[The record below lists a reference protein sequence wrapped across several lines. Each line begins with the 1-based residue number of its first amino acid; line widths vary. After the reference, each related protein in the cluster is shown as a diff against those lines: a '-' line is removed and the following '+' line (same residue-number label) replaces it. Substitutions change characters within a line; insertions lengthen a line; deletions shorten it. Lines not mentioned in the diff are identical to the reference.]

1 MMEILKKL
9 KKLLFGN
16 GFVIIEVEKESEQG
30 DINAF
35 EGLGEP
41 EPETVSVH
49 YELVEIDCDDRIIE
63 VTKYVDGT
71 VGRKVIYA
79 DNDEE
84 RNLNRVVNLLNL
96 KESLI
101 DLQTSISKSRE
112 SVNELLLERLKK
124 YEKEEEEYNND

>member
-9 KKLLFGN
+9 KERLFGKKITEN
-16 GFVIIEVEKESEQG
+16 ENVTEPVFREWVNCRCSSEPCANVVF
-30 DINAF
+30 D
-35 EGLGEP
+35 GLGEP
-41 EPETVSVH
+41 EPEIVSVH

-63 VTKYVDGT
+63 VIKYVDGT

-96 KESLI
+96 K
-101 DLQTSISKSRE
+101 D
-112 SVNELLLERLKK
+112 
-124 YEKEEEEYNND
+124 